1 MPQQGLASF
10 IVTYIEGRR
19 QPKLEAFDKDA
30 QKKLA
35 AATEAEQGVLQQQ
48 LAQERR
54 DLEQRYEVRAWLTD
68 AAARAG
74 QISLVTHAAKYTHS
88 DAKGS
93 SVYGEGEGDERYLST
108 AALPKPA
115 VDAVGNAAALDV
127 AKLLQTEHQGDSL
140 LACLQRQDHSALAE
154 LAETP
159 QQLEQW
165 ISGFSQAL
173 INKQPSSHKLAK
185 QIYFPVGDGY
195 HLLSPLF
202 SSSLAQALHDRL
214 LHVRFSDET
223 KEANQARR
231 AGQWHPEQ
239 LTYFPQTAVMNMGG
253 TKPQNISY
261 LNSVRGGRVWL
272 LPCTPP
278 EWQSLDKPPYGC
290 KSIFE
295 RRGPFSYLV
304 RGIVAQL
311 RHFLLGV
318 QERESTK
325 EIRRR
330 RQDYIDQIID
340 MLFNV
345 VADIQREEWRGWSSQ
360 DGCELKAAQRLW
372 LDPFRSIDDEL
383 FRAERE
389 KEAWQIDI
397 ADDFAVWLNR
407 QLSIEPM
414 NMGMVERRDWRA
426 APLFRQRLREL
437 EDALAED
444 LK

>member
-19 QPKLEAFDKDA
+19 EPKLEAFDKDA

-93 SVYGEGEGDERYLST
+93 SVYGEAEGDERYLST
-108 AALPKPA
+108 ATLSKPA

-140 LACLQRQDHSALAE
+140 LACLQRQDRSALAE
-154 LAETP
+154 LAENAE
-159 QQLEQW
+159 QLEQW
-165 ISGFSQAL
+165 VLGFSQAL

-223 KEANQARR
+223 KEVNQARR
-231 AGQWHPEQ
+231 AGQWHPQQ

-261 LNSVRGGRVWL
+261 LNSARGGRVWL

-290 KSIFE
+290 KSIFD

-311 RHFLLGV
+311 RHFLLEV

-345 VADIQREEWRGWSSQ
+345 AADIQREEWRGWSRN
-360 DGCELKAAQRLW
+360 DNCELKPAQQLW
-372 LDPFRSIDDEL
+372 LDPFRSMDDEL

-389 KEAWQIDI
+389 KDAWQVDI

-426 APLFRQRLREL
+426 APLFRQRLRTL